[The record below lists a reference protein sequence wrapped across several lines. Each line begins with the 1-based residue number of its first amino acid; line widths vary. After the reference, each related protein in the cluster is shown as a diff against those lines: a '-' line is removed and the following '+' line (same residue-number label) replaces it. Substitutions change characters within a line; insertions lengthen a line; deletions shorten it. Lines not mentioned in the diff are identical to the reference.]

1 MSTKLTIPSLLKI
14 KDYVTLIGTTLGIIA
29 LIYGSLGTLHM
40 LSLSFFLVSLTL
52 GTDLIDGYIARKTGT
67 VNEMGKELDSLSDSL
82 TFGIVPAILSFQAFK
97 TGTFYDYILIIGCI
111 CFALCAIL
119 RLARF
124 NILADP
130 GYTGVPTPV
139 SCLLIIGYFYTNYF
153 YAISYGNLKFLD
165 VAYYIMPFLLVFI
178 GWLNITTYIKFEQKS
193 KSVYYLF
200 IMFAPLG
207 PIFAVLGIW
216 NPTPTVSIIVSLI
229 FLISSMLLLGW
240 VILHSILLNLLKKG
254 KQNKVENLNN

>member
-1 MSTKLTIPSLLKI
+1 MSTKSTIPSLLKI

-29 LIYGSLGTLHM
+29 LICGSFGTLHV
-40 LSLSFFLVSLTL
+40 LSLGFFLVSMTL

-67 VNEMGKELDSLSDSL
+67 INEMGKELDSLSDSL

-97 TGTFYDYILIIGCI
+97 TGTFYDYFLIIGCI
-111 CFALCAIL
+111 CFALGAIL

-139 SCLLIIGYFYTNYF
+139 SCLLMITYFYINYF
-153 YAISYGNLKFLD
+153 HAVAYGSLMFLD
-165 VAYYIMPFLLVFI
+165 IANYIGPFLLIFI
-178 GWLNITTYIKFEQKS
+178 GWLNITTYIKFSEKG

-200 IMFAPLG
+200 ILFAPLA
-207 PIFAVLGIW
+207 PIFGLIGIL

-229 FLISSMLLLGW
+229 FLFCFILLLGW
-240 VILHSILLNLLKKG
+240 VILHSFLHNLLEKRKQKK
-254 KQNKVENLNN
+254 VD

>member
-1 MSTKLTIPSLLKI
+1 MSTKLTIPGLLKI

-29 LIYGSLGTLHM
+29 LICGSFGTLHV
-40 LSLSFFLVSLTL
+40 LSLGFFLISLTL

-97 TGTFYDYILIIGCI
+97 TGTVYDYILIIGCI

-130 GYTGVPTPV
+130 GYIGVPTPV
-139 SCLLIIGYFYTNYF
+139 SCLLMIGYFYTNYF
-153 YAISYGNLKFLD
+153 YAIAYGNLKFLD
-165 VAYYIMPFLLVFI
+165 VANLFVPFLLAFI

-200 IMFAPLG
+200 IIFAPLA
-207 PIFAVLGIW
+207 PIFGLIGIL

-229 FLISSMLLLGW
+229 FLISFILLLGW
-240 VILHSILLNLLKKG
+240 VILHSFLLNLLKKG
-254 KQNKVENLNN
+254 KQNKVD

>member
-14 KDYVTLIGTTLGIIA
+14 KDYVTLIGTTLGILA
-29 LIYGSLGTLHM
+29 LICGSIGTLHV
-40 LSLSFFLVSLTL
+40 LSLGFFLLSFTL

-97 TGTFYDYILIIGCI
+97 TGTFYDYFLIIGCI
-111 CFALCAIL
+111 CFALGAIL

-124 NILADP
+124 NILTDP

-139 SCLLIIGYFYTNYF
+139 SCLLMIGYFYANYF
-153 YAISYGNLKFLD
+153 QAIAYGSLKFLD
-165 VAYYIMPFLLVFI
+165 IANFIMPFLLVFS
-178 GWLNITTYIKFEQKS
+178 GWLNITTYIKFGEKG

-200 IMFAPLG
+200 ILFAPLA
-207 PIFAVLGIW
+207 PIFGLIGIL
-216 NPTPTVSIIVSLI
+216 NPNPTVSITISLF
-229 FLISSMLLLGW
+229 FLISSILLLGW
-240 VILHSILLNLLKKG
+240 ITLHSILLNLLKKG
-254 KQNKVENLNN
+254 KQKKVD

>member
-1 MSTKLTIPSLLKI
+1 MSAKLTIPSLLKI

-97 TGTFYDYILIIGCI
+97 TGTVYDYILIIGCI

-124 NILADP
+124 NILTDP

-139 SCLLIIGYFYTNYF
+139 TCLIMIGYFYTNYF

-165 VAYYIMPFLLVFI
+165 VAYYIVPFLLVFI

-207 PIFAVLGIW
+207 PIFAFLGIW
-216 NPTPTVSIIVSLI
+216 NPNPTVSIIVSLI
-229 FLISSMLLLGW
+229 FLISFILLLGW